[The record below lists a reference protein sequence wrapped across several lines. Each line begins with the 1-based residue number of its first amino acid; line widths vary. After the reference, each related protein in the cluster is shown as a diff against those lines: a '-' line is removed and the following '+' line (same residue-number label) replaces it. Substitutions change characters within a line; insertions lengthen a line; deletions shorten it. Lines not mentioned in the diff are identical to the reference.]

1 MKNDDEYFN
10 DGEFREILEE
20 YENAA
25 MSGQPVF
32 MDADDLIDIA
42 EYYLQQE
49 RYDDAQAAFGRAKDA
64 DPHSLAVLNYQI
76 HEALHEG
83 DIESAQHYLDRI
95 MERESP
101 EYIYSRAEI
110 LIAQDRIDEADKYL
124 RDCFRDVPAE
134 EYQDYVLDVANIY
147 TDYGVSDK
155 AMEWMMRARQEN
167 SDDFKELMARTLFG
181 LGKYDDSERIFNELI
196 DSNPFQK
203 RYWNALASTQYMK
216 EDYSASVTSS
226 EYAIAID
233 PQDPVSIINKA
244 NALIRLG
251 NYEEAIHYYD
261 RYAEIASPDE
271 FSLFN
276 KGGCLSNLNR
286 HEEALTVLQ
295 QALEI
300 SPRDSQLLPQIYQEL
315 AFCCSSLKRLDEALH
330 YIDETRTLECDH
342 IEMLVLKGHILLE
355 NGQNERAEQVFKNA
369 IIRSNN
375 DPNIILRIIVSL
387 YDNKYVKAAYEMF
400 QKFFSMVVNDQFD
413 QGYSYMALCC
423 NDLGYKEE
431 FLMYL
436 RLAVERNPSEARLVL
451 GHLFPEDMAAKEYY
465 HYMYQKLRK

>member
-1 MKNDDEYFN
+1 MTDEEYFN
-10 DGEFREILEE
+10 DEEFREMLDD
-20 YENAA
+20 YERTVAD
-25 MSGQPVF
+25 GQLVF
-32 MDADDLIDIA
+32 MDVDDLADIA
-42 EYYLQQE
+42 EYYQLHE
-49 RYDDAQAAFGRAKDA
+49 RYDDAQRAIDRAIELQPDSIIALNYKAHEAIGNGDYQAAKD
-64 DPHSLAVLNYQI
+64 
-76 HEALHEG
+76 
-83 DIESAQHYLDRI
+83 YL
-95 MERESP
+95 ERMDDKQAP

-110 LIAQDRIDEADKYL
+110 MMAQGMTDEADQYL
-124 RDCFRDVPAE
+124 LDCVKDLPRD
-134 EYQDYVLDVANIY
+134 EYQDYVIDIANLW
-147 TDYGVSDK
+147 TEYGNSEK
-155 AMEWMMRARQEN
+155 GMEWMLRAHPEETE
-167 SDDFKELMARTLFG
+167 DFKELMARTYFG
-181 LGKYDDSERIFNELI
+181 IGAYDDSERLFNELL
-196 DSNPFQK
+196 DKDPYSKN
-203 RYWNALASTQYMK
+203 YWNALSNAQYMN
-216 EDYSASVTSS
+216 EDFSGAVTSS

-261 RYAEIASPDE
+261 RYAEINDPDE

-286 HEEALTVLQ
+286 HEEAITVLQ

-300 SPRDSQLLPQIYQEL
+300 SPRDSQVLPLIYQEL
-315 AFCCSSLKRLDEALH
+315 AFCYSSLKRLDDALH

-342 IEMLVLKGHILLE
+342 IDMLVLKGHILLE
-355 NGQNERAEQVFKNA
+355 NEQNERAEQVFKNA

-375 DPNIILRIIVSL
+375 DPNVILRIIVSL

-400 QKFFSMVVNDQFD
+400 QKFFSMVVNDQFN

-436 RLAVERNPSEARLVL
+436 RLAVERNPSEARMVL

-465 HYMYQKLRK
+465 HYMYQKLKK

>member
-83 DIESAQHYLDRI
+83 DVESAQHYLDRI

-233 PQDPVSIINKA
+233 PDDAEAVIAKA
-244 NALIRLG
+244 NALYRLDNFEDALDYYQRYSRLVPDDEYG
-251 NYEEAIHYYD
+251 PLHEGTCLINLGRYDEAIE
-261 RYAEIASPDE
+261 R
-271 FSLFN
+271 
-276 KGGCLSNLNR
+276 
-286 HEEALTVLQ
+286 LQ
-295 QALEI
+295 QALDI
-300 SPRDSQLLPQIYQEL
+300 TPPDSELLVEIYQEL
-315 AFCCSSLKRLDEALH
+315 AFAYSEKHAPDTALA
-330 YIDETRTLECDH
+330 YIDKTDALDCDH
-342 IEMLVLKGHILLE
+342 EDMYVIRGHILLGNDRLKE
-355 NGQNERAEQVFKNA
+355 GEKMFRRALQL
-369 IIRSNN
+369 SDN
-375 DPNIILRIIVSL
+375 DPHIMLRILVSL
-387 YDNKYVKAAYEMF
+387 YDNKYVEAAYTMF
-400 QKFFSMVVNDQFD
+400 KKFFSIAGSDWNE
-413 QGYSYMALCC
+413 GYAYMALCC
-423 NDLGYKEE
+423 WDTRRTEE
-431 FLMYL
+431 FMTYL
-436 RLAVERNPSEARLVL
+436 KLASQKNPQETRLVL
-451 GHLFPEDMAAKEYY
+451 SGLFPPDMAVKDYYEY
-465 HYMYQKLRK
+465 MVERLKN